1 MKDEANKEIG
11 KLGKAGEPI
20 QAEAWKDRTDIE
32 IAGNAEGV
40 TEIGDEAFM
49 GTGLESIKIPQSVQ
63 KIGSDAFADCANLV
77 SALVPAHLKARKS
90 SEFYRCDALKE
101 LIRAISEKM

>member
-1 MKDEANKEIG
+1 MKDDANKEIG

-32 IAGNAEGV
+32 IAEIAKGV

-49 GTGLESIKIPQSVQ
+49 GTGLESIKIPQAVQ
-63 KIGSDAFADCANLV
+63 KIGSGAFADCENLV
-77 SALVPAHLKARKS
+77 SALLPAHLKARKS
-90 SEFYRCDALKE
+90 SEFYRCDALKK
-101 LIRAISEKM
+101 IMRY